1 MKGESDHLAFQ
12 AGVVAADLRAFKECR
27 VDSDQQ
33 SHQIWSGT
41 IVRHNVQWGSLKIIY
56 IQYIFP

>member
-41 IVRHNVQWGSLKIIY
+41 IVRHNVQ
-56 IQYIFP
+56 